1 MEIQGKVWGTTELI
15 FKNPVLEFHR
25 INVKAGYKCSLHKH
39 EHKWNGFYVV
49 SGTLEIHVQ
58 KNDYALT
65 DVTVLKAGDFTTV
78 KPGEYHEFICTADCH
93 AFELYWPELLSTD
106 IKRKD
111 HGGKNYDSEKEFLL
125 EDVSDK
131 KSSGNVKISELP
143 KSDDYDEEALK
154 KMIKELWPEK
164 PKKDPYK
171 LMPIPKV
178 SKWTRLD

>member
-78 KPGEYHEFICTADCH
+78 KPGEYHQFVCTADCH

-111 HGGKNYDSEKEFLL
+111 HGGKKNEVGKNTSSDDLTRKIVVKEP
-125 EDVSDK
+125 
-131 KSSGNVKISELP
+131 N
-143 KSDDYDEEALK
+143 DYDEEALK
-154 KMIKELWPEK
+154 KMIKELFPEK
-164 PKKDPYK
+164 PQKNPYK
-171 LMPIPKV
+171 RIPNV
-178 SKWTRLD
+178 PKWNR